1 MSGKHGGRIFP
12 LLLVLSIMFSACG
25 STSTTTF
32 GSKSGPTTIQ
42 LFFHSGQG
50 PERDALNATLKAFS
64 NRNPDITIQAVQ
76 LQEGRYTHRVKTAG
90 LARSLPSP
98 VVSDGPTLKT
108 YHL

>member
-1 MSGKHGGRIFP
+1 MSRKHGRRIFP

-50 PERDALNATLKAFS
+50 HERDALNATLKAFS
-64 NRNPDITIQAVQ
+64 DRNPDITVELVQ
-76 LQEGRYTHRVKTAG
+76 LPDGRYTEQVNIAA
-90 LARSLPSP
+90 LVRSDPLPLDF
-98 VVSDGPTLKT
+98 VGPDL
-108 YHL
+108 HNH

>member
-1 MSGKHGGRIFP
+1 MSSKHGGRIFP
-12 LLLVLSIMFSACG
+12 LLLLLSIMFSACG

-64 NRNPDITIQAVQ
+64 DRNPDITVEAVQ
-76 LQEGRYTHRVKTAG
+76 FPHGRYTIHGKIAD
-90 LARSLPSP
+90 LARCL
-98 VVSDGPTLKT
+98 T
-108 YHL
+108 HLLAFY